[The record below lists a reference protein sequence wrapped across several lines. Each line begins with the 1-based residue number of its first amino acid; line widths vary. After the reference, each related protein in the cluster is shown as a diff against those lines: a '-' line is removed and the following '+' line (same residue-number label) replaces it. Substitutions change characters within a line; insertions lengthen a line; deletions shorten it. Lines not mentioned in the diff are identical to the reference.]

1 MAAAAGIDG
10 GSGLRG
16 MFGRH
21 GERQRGAI
29 LEFLPFIRR
38 QLGEPGVIAQAERTI
53 VRNAIELALSEGVE
67 PCWGVNK
74 VYRNRRNV
82 ENAILN
88 MYLPGIIASMTQG

>member
-1 MAAAAGIDG
+1 MGK
-10 GSGLRG
+10 
-16 MFGRH
+16 
-21 GERQRGAI
+21 RQRGAI

-82 ENAILN
+82 EKRNSEHVPSRK
-88 MYLPGIIASMTQG
+88 YLRA